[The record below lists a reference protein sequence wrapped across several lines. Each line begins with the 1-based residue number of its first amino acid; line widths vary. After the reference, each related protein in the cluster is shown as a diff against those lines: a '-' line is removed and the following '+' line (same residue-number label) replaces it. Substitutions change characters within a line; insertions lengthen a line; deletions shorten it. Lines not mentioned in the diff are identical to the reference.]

1 MLTEGR
7 GVRGLHAGPTSPASW
22 RLGSRTQWGPSA
34 SSAHA
39 SKVLGQVLAAISFAF
54 LSVPWGRGKTAA
66 SPF

>member
-7 GVRGLHAGPTSPASW
+7 GVRGLRAGPTSPASW
-22 RLGSRTQWGPSA
+22 SLGSRTEWGPSA

-39 SKVLGQVLAAISFAF
+39 SKVLGQVLAAINCAF
-54 LSVPWGRGKTAA
+54 LSLPWGWGKTAA